1 MLKLELIGRKE
12 TLEETKQLYNDSFSL
27 EGWDEITGWLNFDTT
42 VDGLRQMI
50 PVLEYFD
57 YFDIG
62 RTGTDEKMS
71 LVEKA
76 YIRCDVKQ
84 GKLEIELGPQWS
96 GEVEKGVERTLGI
109 SLFENH
115 SFKSK
120 KYTGA
125 LTGEHLNKM
134 ADVSELIGSADKAA
148 HPLYISVHIGRAKLD
163 LPWNL
168 TSSHNL
174 HVNAIKDENSQKMLD
189 VQFSI
194 YSAGLSE
201 LNFFYKHEPDSNDPK
216 LKYFMDAAR
225 QFGMPTLP
233 SSWVDVLEYLEK
245 PRKLSEFAIKFPEE
259 KHPEALLF
267 VMRNDGSVSVFR
279 DSYKASENKIVAAL
293 GGYKRRAE

>member
-12 TLEETKQLYNDSFSL
+12 TLEETKQLYSDSFSL
-27 EGWDEITGWLNFDTT
+27 KGWDEIKGWLNFDTS
-42 VDGLRQMI
+42 VEGLRQMM
-50 PVLEYFD
+50 PVLKYSD

-62 RTGTDEKMS
+62 RIGTDKKMS

-84 GKLEIELGPQWS
+84 KELKIELGPQWS

-109 SLFENH
+109 SLLEDH
-115 SFKSK
+115 DFKSK

-125 LTGEHLNKM
+125 LTGDHLNKM
-134 ADVSELIGSADKAA
+134 ADVSELVGSADKAA

-168 TSSHNL
+168 TSSHDL
-174 HVNAIKDENSQKMLD
+174 HVNAIKDENSQEMLD
-189 VQFSI
+189 VQLSI
-194 YSAGLSE
+194 YPAGLSD
-201 LNFFYKHEPDSNDPK
+201 LDFFYEHEPDPDDPK

-245 PRKLSEFAIKFPEE
+245 PRTLSEVAIKFPEE
-259 KHPEALLF
+259 KHPEALLY
-267 VMRNDGSVSVFR
+267 VMSRDGIVSVFR
-279 DSYKASENKIVAAL
+279 DSYKASESKIVAAL